1 MMLAGCSCDQL
12 QMMLANNFLWYNK
25 IEWRI
30 CILWCKNLL
39 LGTCFVY
46 VIIWAMNL
54 LRLCNYLFMLIFWQW
69 TCFVNLLAII
79 LVGNCWELAIC
90 FVGSNWLGTC
100 FVLNRQDWITG
111 YVHVLARN
119 VYGRKKWKKKSNTY
133 SCVSMLKRS
142 QNRLYSYVCLWKRS
156 YRSHVKCSGHESGD
170 L

>member
-1 MMLAGCSCDQL
+1 MFSLSQVIGCSYERWTKWSSTMMLAGCSCDQL

-79 LVGNCWELAIC
+79 LLGNCWELAIC

-100 FVLNRQDWITG
+100 FVLNRQELQ
-111 YVHVLARN
+111 VLCWA
-119 VYGRKKWKKKSNTY
+119 GMCIEEKKI
-133 SCVSMLKRS
+133 LKLLPIAAFFKT
-142 QNRLYSYVCLWKRS
+142 RLQ
-156 YRSHVKCSGHESGD
+156 EN
-170 L
+170 